1 MGAEVVKFPWNF
13 PAISLEF
20 CRHSAK
26 ERGMNSPLLHFPPF
40 RLDPSNERLWDET
53 HEIPLRRKTFAVL
66 RYLVEHPEQLV
77 TKEDLMNAVWPGTV
91 VGDDAL
97 TGCVR
102 DLRKVLG
109 DEARTP
115 HYIETVH
122 GRGYRFIA
130 ALTTAPPV
138 VSLQSS
144 VVSQAE
150 EGSIQEDEANQKSKG
165 KSQKAKVE
173 EQEIET
179 EKAPFPDGELPSQS
193 SVLSPQSFDSS
204 ALSPQPSPTS
214 RFPRGFILGAVV
226 LLVVSATVLYLA
238 SIRNPQSAI
247 RNQEALPLPD
257 KPSIIILPFTNLTG
271 DPSQDYFSDGLTEV
285 LTSDLSKISN
295 LFVIARNSAFTYKG
309 KAVQVQEVG
318 REMGVRYVLESSV
331 QRAGDL
337 VRIAV
342 QLIDAITGYHLW
354 SERYDRPFTDIFAVQ
369 DEIVQQIVI
378 NLRVEVHEAEQERVR
393 HLPTNN
399 LNAYDSLLRGI
410 GYASRLAKETNP
422 QARQMF
428 EQAIALDP
436 QYAEAYTGLGWTYY
450 WESVYQ
456 WSPDPR
462 NVERAEELARQALAL
477 NDTLSGAHGLLSRVY
492 WHKQQ
497 PELALASAEQAVALA
512 PNYAEAHIWR
522 ARALMPVDRPA
533 EALRDVEQAMRLN
546 PRYPFWYP
554 EDLAYAYRLL
564 GRYEEAIAAH
574 QQVLL
579 RNPKYQ
585 FTYVF
590 LVISYA
596 EAWLSQQRQE
606 PRTPEQALETAQR
619 TVALNASSSLGHLA
633 LSLASLM
640 NKHYAQAE
648 AEVERSL
655 ALNPVIPDTYAVAAE
670 ILNWV
675 GRPTEAIGLVEQALH
690 LNPKPSSLYFLPLG
704 HAYYLLG
711 RTAEAIAPL
720 QRILRV
726 YPHRI
731 DTHLLLAAAYSEL
744 GKNAEAQAEVAEVL
758 RINPKFSLEVHR
770 QRMPIKD
777 PAVLERHIAA
787 LRKAGL
793 K

>member
-1 MGAEVVKFPWNF
+1 M
-13 PAISLEF
+13 S
-20 CRHSAK
+20 
-26 ERGMNSPLLHFPPF
+26 SPLVYFPPF
-40 RLDPSNERLWDET
+40 RLDPSNERLWDER

-102 DLRKVLG
+102 DLRKMLG

-122 GRGYRFIA
+122 GRGYRFIGEVA
-130 ALTTAPPV
+130 N
-138 VSLQSS
+138 
-144 VVSQAE
+144 SQQE
-150 EGSIQEDEANQKSKG
+150 EERQKSKG
-165 KSQKAKVE
+165 KNQKAKIE
-173 EQEIET
+173 DNEQAEGPPPVSSSSLSQLGSLDEAQRNPGEKSET
-179 EKAPFPDGELPSQS
+179 ETRISLRSIRATELEAEGPLPFSPSSLEPTASSLSQS
-193 SVLSPQSFDSS
+193 SVLSPQH
-204 ALSPQPSPTS
+204 SPTS
-214 RFPRGFILGAVV
+214 RFTRSVV
-226 LLVVSATVLYLA
+226 LAAVLLLITTVLTMQYL
-238 SIRNPQSAI
+238 SLPTSSTQSLTPST
-247 RNQEALPLPD
+247 QPALPLPD
-257 KPSIIILPFTNLTG
+257 KPSIIVLPFTNMSG
-271 DPSQDYFSDGLTEV
+271 DPGQDYFSDGLTEV

-342 QLIDAITGYHLW
+342 QLIDATTGYHLW
-354 SERYDRPFTDIFAVQ
+354 SERYDRPLTDIFAVQ

-393 HLPTNN
+393 HIPTNN
-399 LNAYDSLLRGI
+399 LTAYDALLRGI

-456 WSPDPR
+456 WSPDPQ

-477 NDTLSGAHGLLSRVY
+477 NDTLSQAHGLLSRIH

-497 PELALASAEQAVALA
+497 PALALAAAEQAVAVA
-512 PNYAEAHIWR
+512 PNYAEAYIWR

-554 EDLAYAYRLL
+554 EDLATAYQLL

-574 QQVLL
+574 QQVLF

-585 FTYVF
+585 FAYVF
-590 LVISYA
+590 LALSYM
-596 EAWLSQQRQE
+596 ESWFSQLRHDPQ
-606 PRTPEQALETAQR
+606 TPTQASDAAQR
-619 TVALNASSSLGHLA
+619 AVALNASSSLAHV
-633 LSLASLM
+633 ASGWAALM
-640 NKHYAQAE
+640 NKHYVQAE

-655 ALNPVIPDTYAVAAE
+655 ALNPGYADLHAWAAG

-675 GRPTEAIGLVEQALH
+675 GRPAEALKLMEQALH
-690 LNPKPSSLYFLPLG
+690 LNPRLPSWNFFFLG

-711 RTAEAIAPL
+711 RTVEAIEPL
-720 QRILRV
+720 QRVLRV
-726 YPHRI
+726 SPHRI
-731 DTHLLLAAAYSEL
+731 DTHLLLAAVYSEL
-744 GKNAEAQAEVAEVL
+744 GKEAEARAEAAEVL
-758 RINPKFSLEVHR
+758 RLNPQFSLEVHKER
-770 QRMPIKD
+770 APIKD
-777 PAVLERHIAA
+777 PAMLERHIAA